1 MTYYL
6 GRRPQGDLIRFQ
18 AATTPTKASHGQRFT
33 SAIGPF
39 RTLLGLE
46 WYFRYGQNN
55 PHVITTEDAERFA
68 LTDNT
73 GGWPLIREQL
83 MVEMGMTPDEL
94 EASYEAAALDQA
106 EYASD
111 FSPVSIPVLIPARI
125 LVPA

>member
-1 MTYYL
+1 MAHYL
-6 GRRPQGDLIRFQ
+6 GRRPQGDLVRFQ
-18 AATTPTKASHGQRFT
+18 ASSTPTKSSHGQRFT

-55 PHVITTEDAERFA
+55 PHVITTEDAEHFA

-73 GGWPLIREQL
+73 GGWPLIREQVL
-83 MVEMGMTPDEL
+83 AEMSMTPDEL

-106 EYASD
+106 EYAND
-111 FSPVSIPVLIPARI
+111 FSPAATPILIPTHVM
-125 LVPA
+125 VPA